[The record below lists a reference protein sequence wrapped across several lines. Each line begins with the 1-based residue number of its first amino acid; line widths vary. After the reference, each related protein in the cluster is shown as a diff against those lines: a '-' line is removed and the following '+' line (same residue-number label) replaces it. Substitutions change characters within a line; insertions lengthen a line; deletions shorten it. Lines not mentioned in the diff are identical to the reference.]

1 MSMEPR
7 IWCTG
12 NAAFLSRQSEA
23 LEAAIRVLR
32 SPRNSA
38 FTKTNAA
45 KDGALGAL
53 VGATTILGT
62 VMTGG
67 LWLPAMA
74 AIGVSVPIITA
85 AWQKNAADGIELT
98 YHSARELIII
108 AERNITNVCG
118 RPGTSYIVYPKSND
132 ARWSEVTIAI
142 NAIQRLIVSLE
153 AAGGGRSA

>member
-1 MSMEPR
+1 MEPR

-12 NAAFLSRQSEA
+12 NADFLSRQSEA

-53 VGATTILGT
+53 VGASVILGT
-62 VMTGG
+62 AVTGG

-74 AIGVSVPIITA
+74 AIGVSVPMIRA
-85 AWQKNAADGIELT
+85 AWQKNSSDGIELE
-98 YHSARELIII
+98 YHTARELIIMT
-108 AERNITNVCG
+108 ERNIANVCG
-118 RPGTSYIVYPKSND
+118 RPGTSYVVYPNPND
-132 ARWSEVTIAI
+132 ARWSDVTVAI
-142 NAIQRLIVSLE
+142 TAIQRLIVSLQ
-153 AAGGGRSA
+153 AAGGGHVA